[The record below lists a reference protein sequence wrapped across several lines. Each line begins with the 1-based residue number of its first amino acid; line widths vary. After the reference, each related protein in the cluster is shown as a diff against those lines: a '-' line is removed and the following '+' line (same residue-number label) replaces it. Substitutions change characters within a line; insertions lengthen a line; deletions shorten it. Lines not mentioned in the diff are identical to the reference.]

1 MRNTGNQK
9 TDKELQFKK
18 LPYKI
23 LLGTVILALFLLP
36 LFGAI
41 SDRHRGRFG
50 RRTPFIVIGTLIAA
64 ASFASPAR

>member
-23 LLGTVILALFLLP
+23 RLGTVILALFLLTGC
-36 LFGAI
+36 GA
-41 SDRHRGRFG
+41 SAAGKEKTGRLQ
-50 RRTPFIVIGTLIAA
+50 VITTIF
-64 ASFASPAR
+64 S